1 MLKQGLDAIA
11 AAEPN
16 QRSGLNWPIADRLLM
31 ASFDPLRPLGPDGI
45 MARNKGPLGQKD

>member
-31 ASFDPLRPLGPDGI
+31 ASFDPLRSL
-45 MARNKGPLGQKD
+45 ARSEMLAR